1 MNSDDA
7 SLCSR
12 DVSNSTRVYSVLA
25 DGDYS
30 ISLDIKD
37 NKVEYT
43 PPKLDTETKITE
55 VKVTTEKTNKTN
67 GKEKE
72 D

>member
-1 MNSDDA
+1 MNNDDA

-37 NKVEYT
+37 NKMEYT
-43 PPKLDTETKITE
+43 PSTLDTETKITE
-55 VKVTTEKTNKTN
+55 VKVTSKETNET
-67 GKEKE
+67 EKE

>member
-37 NKVEYT
+37 NKMEYT
-43 PPKLDTETKITE
+43 PSTLDTETKITE
-55 VKVTTEKTNKTN
+55 VKVTSKETNET
-67 GKEKE
+67 EKE

>member
-1 MNSDDA
+1 MSDDNA

-12 DVSNSTRVYSVLA
+12 DVGNNTRSYRSVN

-37 NKVEYT
+37 NKMEYT
-43 PPKLDTETKITE
+43 PSTLDTETKVTE
-55 VKVTTEKTNKTN
+55 VKVTSKETN
-67 GKEKE
+67 EKE
-72 D
+72 RED